1 MYEEKKKRYT
11 LKDLSIQILVILLF
25 VLIILWLFPT
35 KKNMKN
41 YVDKNGNTNDT
52 TENGKNNGKNNN
64 TNNNNGKNSNSG
76 SSTEKEK
83 MYEYRKD
90 SNATYSEWGNY
101 SDWSTEYVAATDLV
115 DVQTEVRTVLN
126 GQQSYNVQ
134 VGTETVDYVVGTVT
148 NNKAVVGQTT
158 EKAIVGYKYDKVQV
172 GTEKVLVRT
181 DVVKE
186 KQKVQ
191 VGTVEELVEKKSG
204 AVIPN
209 NTDEYVYKELSKV
222 TKDGSTVYIYGVY
235 KIKPVYKIVEVETE
249 TPIYEEKPVYE
260 TRRVPV
266 YGVITKDVFGTK
278 TTDITTTKDVPVY
291 ETQTTDNY
299 VNVTYYRFRTREKL
313 SGSSDVKYST
323 KENDEE
329 LIKQGYKYTG
339 NVKTA

>member
-158 EKAIVGYKYDKVQV
+158 EKAIVGYKYDKVQI

-191 VGTVEELVEKKSG
+191 AGTVEELVEKRSG

-209 NTDEYVYKELSKV
+209 NTDEYVYKELS
-222 TKDGSTVYIYGVY
+222 
-235 KIKPVYKIVEVETE
+235 
-249 TPIYEEKPVYE
+249 
-260 TRRVPV
+260 
-266 YGVITKDVFGTK
+266 
-278 TTDITTTKDVPVY
+278 
-291 ETQTTDNY
+291 
-299 VNVTYYRFRTREKL
+299 
-313 SGSSDVKYST
+313 
-323 KENDEE
+323 
-329 LIKQGYKYTG
+329 
-339 NVKTA
+339 